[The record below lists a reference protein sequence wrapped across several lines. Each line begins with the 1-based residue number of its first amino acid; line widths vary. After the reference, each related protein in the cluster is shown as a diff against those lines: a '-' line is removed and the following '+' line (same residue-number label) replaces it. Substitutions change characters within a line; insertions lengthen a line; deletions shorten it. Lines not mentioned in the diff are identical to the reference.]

1 LKQNGVAA
9 VSQEVQFISAFLQFG
24 RSTPTR
30 FITNLD
36 NHSLTMGGETER
48 SSTFEPNAIRSA
60 TDWTGFD
67 DPDNPRNFSRGTRV
81 YSTVSVTVLA
91 FVTAFAASIYSPGI
105 DGVSAEF
112 GVSRSVAILPLSLY
126 NLGLAAGPMLGSPL
140 SETYGRKIVLL
151 VTTPGFMAFTLGA
164 ALAGDIVSLTVCRF
178 FAGVCAAPAVGN
190 ASASIC
196 DYTSGSKRA
205 VSMAFYYAV
214 PTFGASLGPLGK
226 GSKTEKLP
234 WILADLFAVCV
245 PSKSNLPPLTPD
257 RVAQWPSTKR

>member
-1 LKQNGVAA
+1 
-9 VSQEVQFISAFLQFG
+9 
-24 RSTPTR
+24 
-30 FITNLD
+30 
-36 NHSLTMGGETER
+36 MGARGETER
-48 SSTFEPNAIRSA
+48 SSTFEPNTIRSA
-60 TDWTGFD
+60 TDWTGID
-67 DPDNPRNFSRGTRV
+67 DPGNPRNFSRGTRV

-164 ALAGDIVSLTVCRF
+164 ALAGDVVSLTVCRF

-214 PTFGASLGPLGK
+214 PTFGASLGPLGM
-226 GSKTEKLP
+226 
-234 WILADLFAVCV
+234 
-245 PSKSNLPPLTPD
+245 
-257 RVAQWPSTKR
+257 R